1 MLGPP
6 GHWLPPR
13 LKDTLE
19 RAAYIYVYVQGFDR
33 NQPLLDPPPNV
44 CLKYP
49 VFENRQPLQRLVTS
63 NIFPVVPHLPA
74 RYKRPRDSDPP
85 FSSYSAIG
93 SFSVV
98 DVDPSS
104 AFPGAPHVEGSSRS
118 DNQ

>member
-49 VFENRQPLQRLVTS
+49 VFENRQPL
-63 NIFPVVPHLPA
+63 
-74 RYKRPRDSDPP
+74 
-85 FSSYSAIG
+85 
-93 SFSVV
+93 
-98 DVDPSS
+98 
-104 AFPGAPHVEGSSRS
+104 
-118 DNQ
+118 